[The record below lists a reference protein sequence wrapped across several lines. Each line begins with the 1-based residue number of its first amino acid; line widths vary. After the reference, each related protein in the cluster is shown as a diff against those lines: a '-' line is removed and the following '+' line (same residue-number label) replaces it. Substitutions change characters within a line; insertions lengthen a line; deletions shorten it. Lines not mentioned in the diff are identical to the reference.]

1 VQAITASYLRALE
14 YCAIAR
20 TPYIQHFEN
29 SSGSFSLEVRVPQK
43 WQLSIITE
51 SYLKALKQCAIA
63 SAPYIQQF
71 EHSSSSFSLSMELF
85 FPAERSGHKQASY
98 T

>member
-1 VQAITASYLRALE
+1 MELFPAEGTTNMTIDQNTYVQVITESYLRALE
-14 YCAIAR
+14 
-20 TPYIQHFEN
+20 
-29 SSGSFSLEVRVPQK
+29 
-43 WQLSIITE
+43 
-51 SYLKALKQCAIA
+51 QCAIA

-85 FPAERSGHKQASY
+85 FPAERSGHKQAGY